1 MLGLKIDFE
10 LQPFQAKFSHHPKM
24 STQESSLETKDMEAM
39 LEKGAIQKTSAKQL
53 LWQSLLIKQKG
64 WGEKGATDL

>member
-24 STQESSLETKDMEAM
+24 STQESLLETKE
-39 LEKGAIQKTSAKQL
+39 I
-53 LWQSLLIKQKG
+53 LIKQKG